1 LASASLDDQIP
12 RGRLSARANVG
23 KFKASIGSTGTSAGE
38 HLIDDNSATQ
48 PLTKDDMSE
57 ADSDEEDDPI
67 LDNSVKASLKGRL
80 IQTRQWSV
88 PFMLGDQKEWIQL
101 ICLRSRRLI

>member
-1 LASASLDDQIP
+1 M
-12 RGRLSARANVG
+12 SARANVG
-23 KFKASIGSTGTSAGE
+23 KFKASIGSTGTSGGK